1 MRSHRAACNGVRFD
15 CGVRRERNAPLSRVF
30 LLAGDR
36 WEYRRPKSA
45 TEVGFLGERA
55 GVGASDRRDRN
66 GIMVW
71 VSPIGLLQYVDCGDL
86 VLRIEKPLQRLWK
99 AIGK

>member
-1 MRSHRAACNGVRFD
+1 MRSHRAFCSGVRFD
-15 CGVRRERNAPLSRVF
+15 CGVRSERNAPPSRVF

-55 GVGASDRRDRN
+55 GMGASFRRDRN

-71 VSPIGLLQYVDCGDL
+71 VSPMELLQYVDGGDL
-86 VLRIEKPLQRLWK
+86 GLPIEKSLQRLWK